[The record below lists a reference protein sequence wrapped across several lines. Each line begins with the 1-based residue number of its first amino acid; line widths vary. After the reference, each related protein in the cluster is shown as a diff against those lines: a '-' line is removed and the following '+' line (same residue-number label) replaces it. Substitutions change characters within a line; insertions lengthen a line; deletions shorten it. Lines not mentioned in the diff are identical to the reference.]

1 MCVCAW
7 VCDSVCA
14 SGGQQRASTGSDV
27 KQDHCRE
34 EGGLWRDERCVCG
47 GGGRTLRRF
56 LTHSRVCSVSGDG
69 DLEEKYFT
77 ADKSVCLRV

>member
-1 MCVCAW
+1 MCI
-7 VCDSVCA
+7 
-14 SGGQQRASTGSDV
+14 GGQERASTVSDV

-34 EGGLWRDERCVCG
+34 EGGRSRDERC
-47 GGGRTLRRF
+47 GGGRTMRRF
-56 LTHSRVCSVSGDG
+56 LTHLRVCSVSGDG